1 MKIEFI
7 KLSIMK
13 KFMFLFICE
22 LFFISEIFGQLN
34 PIKNLVFKQQH
45 VMFST
50 CPGFNCIE
58 LTWNQPDISVNDNL
72 VGYNIYRN
80 DILWRFQTDIG
91 FFCNEIGCPNSND
104 DFLNYGGPFTIKVKA
119 VYNYNHIESIANGS
133 AYFVGLSTEIKG
145 NLFDKIFI
153 MKNPVAKD
161 DEICIS
167 IPDNL
172 NEDFNIQIISILG
185 QCINRI
191 NMNRENNI
199 IKIKTNNF
207 NSGIYQIILSFKNQ
221 SISRKIIVS

>member
-1 MKIEFI
+1 
-7 KLSIMK
+7 MK

-22 LFFISEIFGQLN
+22 LLFISQIFGQLN

-45 VMFST
+45 VMFSS
-50 CPGFNCIE
+50 CPSFNCIE

-91 FFCNEIGCPNSND
+91 FFCNEMGCPNSND
-104 DFLNYGGPFTIKVKA
+104 GFLNFSFPFTITVKA
-119 VYNYNHIESIANGS
+119 VYNYNHVESIANES
-133 AYFVGLSTEIKG
+133 AYCAGIATEIKG

-153 MKNPVAKD
+153 MKNPIAKG

-167 IPDNL
+167 VPDNL
-172 NEDFNIQIISILG
+172 NEDYNIQIVSILG
-185 QCINRI
+185 QSVNRI
-191 NMNRENNI
+191 NMYRENNI

-207 NSGIYQIILSFKNQ
+207 NSGIYQIILSFKKQ
-221 SISRKIIVS
+221 RISRKIIVS

>member
-1 MKIEFI
+1 
-7 KLSIMK
+7 MK

-22 LFFISEIFGQLN
+22 LFFISQIFGQLN
-34 PIKNLVFKQQH
+34 PIKNLVFTQQH
-45 VMFST
+45 VMFSS

-91 FFCNEIGCPNSND
+91 FFCNEMGCPNSND
-104 DFLNYGGPFTIKVKA
+104 GFLNFIFPFTITVKA
-119 VYNYNHIESIANGS
+119 VYNYNHVESIANES
-133 AYFVGLSTEIKG
+133 AYCAGLTTEIKG

-153 MKNPVAKD
+153 LKNPVVKG

-172 NEDFNIQIISILG
+172 NEDCNIQIVSILG
-185 QCINRI
+185 QSVNRI
-191 NMNRENNI
+191 NMYRENNN

-207 NSGIYQIILSFKNQ
+207 SSGIYQIILSFKKQ
-221 SISRKIIVS
+221 KISRKIIVT